1 MWWAQHCGYFSGYW
15 LWCPLASP
23 DRRAGSHWWDWATN
37 YKSSEDNREHSCPC
51 FLEAKNLNI
60 SKNWTEYSVHLYQIY
75 NRVSEQLLRHIY
87 VFVMK
92 NVFNVFGRDN
102 VPVWMTN
109 EKKLSPAQLPWQ
121 MRKIFEPD
129 VTRVSH
135 NHMETIWYGK
145 REKKIIA
152 LQHSLFPQKE
162 MTFSLHLECC
172 FVNPEHILPYK
183 EHQHNF
189 EKAYFNLC
197 SQAPLIFRVDS
208 LPAFQ

>member
-15 LWCPLASP
+15 LWCLLASP

-109 EKKLSPAQLPWQ
+109 EKNSALLSYHDKWERSLYLMLQKVTITWKPFD
-121 MRKIFEPD
+121 MEKERKKSSYFSIAFFPKKKW
-129 VTRVSH
+129 H
-135 NHMETIWYGK
+135 FHFIWNVALLIQSISYHTKNTSIILKK
-145 REKKIIA
+145 RILISVPRR
-152 LQHSLFPQKE
+152 LS
-162 MTFSLHLECC
+162 FS
-172 FVNPEHILPYK
+172 V
-183 EHQHNF
+183 
-189 EKAYFNLC
+189 
-197 SQAPLIFRVDS
+197 
-208 LPAFQ
+208 